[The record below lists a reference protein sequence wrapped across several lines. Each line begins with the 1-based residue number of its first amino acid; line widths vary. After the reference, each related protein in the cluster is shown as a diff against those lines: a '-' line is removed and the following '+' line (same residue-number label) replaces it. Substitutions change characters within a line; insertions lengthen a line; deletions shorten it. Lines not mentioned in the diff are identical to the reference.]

1 MKFFDRV
8 LLYLLVGATL
18 SIAYSMERGG
28 PPSGKTAA
36 AGAVTA
42 VALFWPLI
50 FVAGY
55 IAAKDELDAE
65 KKAAEPTP

>member
-28 PPSGKTAA
+28 PPSGKTA